1 MFVDSQNTKIT
12 HLQHFIICTSIS
24 HSHQSPRNPCRL
36 GEIASAPMLLVMPSP
51 HQLRLI
57 PTATRKLSSRSS
69 LVFYS
74 SSLSF
79 FSSSLS
85 PLSLSFYDSPSLSVE
100 QSMAKEAKDQTAAK
114 LLGAC
119 KVLMIKM

>member
-85 PLSLSFYDSPSLSVE
+85 PLSFFLRLSLFISRTVNGKRSKRPNCR
-100 QSMAKEAKDQTAAK
+100 QTFR
-114 LLGAC
+114 C
-119 KVLMIKM
+119 M